1 MEVDG
6 ISMAHIHVAEAKDI
20 LQQLGLPTAQTDE
33 RFFDLIV
40 VDECHRGS
48 AAEDA
53 AWRKQGFE
61 QAVHELQDILYEVA

>member
-1 MEVDG
+1 MPAASEIYLSLYQAITG
-6 ISMAHIHVAEAKDI
+6 
-20 LQQLGLPTAQTDE
+20 PTE
-33 RFFDLIV
+33 RQKLFREFSPDFFDLIV